1 MKSFH
6 QAVML
11 KEVLWWLNIRE
22 GDVYIDCTVGAGGHS
37 KAILEK
43 MQGKVRIIGIDQD
56 EEALKIAR
64 QELKEY
70 EEQVTLIKANFKD
83 LPQILKEQNVGWP
96 AGIIY
101 DLGLSSMQLDSPE
114 RGFSFRWTAPLDMRM
129 DSSRALTAAHLVSE
143 LSQKELEDIFFE
155 LGEERWARR
164 VAKFIVE
171 ERRQNPIRTTSNLL
185 EVMRRAIPAKF
196 RRGRRTHFATR
207 IFQALRIKVNEELEN
222 LRVSL
227 SYSFDLLQKKGRVCV
242 ISYHSLEDRIVK
254 KKFNEAKEKKLHI
267 LTKKVIKP
275 SKKEVRINARARSAK
290 LRVAE
295 RI

>member
-1 MKSFH
+1 
-6 QAVML
+6 ML
-11 KEVLWWLNIRE
+11 KEILWWLSIRE
-22 GDVYIDCTVGAGGHS
+22 GGVYLDCTVGAGGHS
-37 KAILEK
+37 RAILDE
-43 MQGKVRIIGIDQD
+43 MRGKVRIIGIDRD
-56 EEALKIAR
+56 EEALKIAS

-70 EEQVTLIKANFKD
+70 KEQTTLIKANFKE
-83 LPQILKEQNVGWP
+83 LPQILKEENVDLVN
-96 AGIIY
+96 GIMY
-101 DLGLSSMQLDSPE
+101 DLGLSSIQLDSQT

-129 DSSRALTAAHLVSE
+129 DSSQALTAAHLVGE

-164 VAKFIVE
+164 IAEFIVE
-171 ERRQNPIRTTSNLL
+171 ERRQNPIKTTSNLL
-185 EVMRRAIPAKF
+185 EVMRRAVPAKF

-207 IFQALRIKVNEELEN
+207 VFQALRIKVNEELEN

-227 SYSFDLLQKKGRVCV
+227 SYSFDLLQKEGRVCV

-254 KKFNEAKEKKLHI
+254 QKFNEAKEEKLNI
-267 LTKKVIKP
+267 LTKKVIRP
-275 SKKEVRINARARSAK
+275 SKKEVRINPRARSAR

>member
-1 MKSFH
+1 
-6 QAVML
+6 ML

-22 GDVYIDCTVGAGGHS
+22 GGVYLDCTVGAGGHS
-37 KAILEK
+37 RAILDE
-43 MQGKVRIIGIDQD
+43 MRGKVRIIGIDRD
-56 EEALKIAR
+56 EEGLKIAS

-70 EEQVTLIKANFKD
+70 KEQTTLIKANFKE
-83 LPQILKEQNVGWP
+83 LAQILKEENVDLVN
-96 AGIIY
+96 GIIY
-101 DLGLSSMQLDSPE
+101 DLGLSSMQLDSQT

-129 DSSRALTAAHLVSE
+129 DSSQALTAAHLVGE

-164 VAKFIVE
+164 IAEFIVE
-171 ERRQNPIRTTSNLL
+171 ERRQNPIKTTSNLL
-185 EVMRRAIPAKF
+185 EVMRRAVPAKF

-207 IFQALRIKVNEELEN
+207 VFQALRIKVNEELEN

-227 SYSFDLLQKKGRVCV
+227 SYSFDLLQKEGRVCV

-254 KKFNEAKEKKLHI
+254 QKFNEAKEEKLNI
-267 LTKKVIKP
+267 LTKKVIRP
-275 SKKEVRINARARSAK
+275 SKKEVRINPRARSAR

>member
-1 MKSFH
+1 M
-6 QAVML
+6 
-11 KEVLWWLNIRE
+11 
-22 GDVYIDCTVGAGGHS
+22 DCTVGAGGHS
-37 KAILEK
+37 RAILDE
-43 MQGKVRIIGIDQD
+43 MRGNARIIGIDRD
-56 EEALKIAR
+56 EEALKIAS
-64 QELKEY
+64 QELREYKE
-70 EEQVTLIKANFKD
+70 QATLIKANFKD
-83 LPQILKEQNVGWP
+83 LPQILKEENIGLLD
-96 AGIIY
+96 GIIY

-129 DSSRALTAAHLVSE
+129 NSSQALTAAHLVGE

-164 VAKFIVE
+164 IAKFIVE
-171 ERRQNPIRTTSNLL
+171 ERRENPIRTTLNLL

-207 IFQALRIKVNEELEN
+207 VFQALRIKVNEELEN

-254 KKFNEAKEKKLHI
+254 EKFNEAKEKKLHI

>member
-1 MKSFH
+1 
-6 QAVML
+6 ML
-11 KEVLWWLNIRE
+11 KEILWWLNIRE
-22 GDVYIDCTVGAGGHS
+22 RGVYLDCTVGAGGHS
-37 KAILEK
+37 RAILDE
-43 MQGKVRIIGIDQD
+43 MRGKVRIIGIDRD
-56 EEALKIAR
+56 EEGLKIAS

-70 EEQVTLIKANFKD
+70 KEQTTLIKANFKD
-83 LPQILKEQNVGWP
+83 LPQVIKEENVGLVN
-96 AGIIY
+96 GIIY
-101 DLGLSSMQLDSPE
+101 DLGLSSMQLDSQT

-129 DSSRALTAAHLVSE
+129 DSSQALTAAHLVGE

-164 VAKFIVE
+164 IAEFIVE
-171 ERRQNPIRTTSNLL
+171 ERRQDPIKTTSNLL
-185 EVMRRAIPAKF
+185 EVMRRAVPAKF

-207 IFQALRIKVNEELEN
+207 VFQALRIKVNEELEN

-227 SYSFDLLQKKGRVCV
+227 SYSFDLLHKEGRVCV

-254 KKFNEAKEKKLHI
+254 QKFNEAKEEKLNI
-267 LTKKVIKP
+267 LTKKVIRP
-275 SKKEVRINARARSAK
+275 SKKEVRINPRARSAR

>member
-1 MKSFH
+1 
-6 QAVML
+6 ML
-11 KEVLWWLNIRE
+11 KEVIWWLNIRE
-22 GDVYIDCTVGAGGHS
+22 GGVYLDCTVGAGGHS
-37 KAILEK
+37 RAILDE
-43 MQGKVRIIGIDQD
+43 MRGKVRIIGIDRD
-56 EEALKIAR
+56 EEALKIAS

-70 EEQVTLIKANFKD
+70 RKQTTLIKANFKE
-83 LPQILKEQNVGWP
+83 LPQILKEENVGLVN
-96 AGIIY
+96 GIIY
-101 DLGLSSMQLDSPE
+101 DLGLSSMQLDSQT

-129 DSSRALTAAHLVSE
+129 DSSQALTAAHLVGE

-164 VAKFIVE
+164 IAKFIVE
-171 ERRQNPIRTTSNLL
+171 ERRQNPIKTTSNLL
-185 EVMRRAIPAKF
+185 EVMRRAVPAKF

-207 IFQALRIKVNEELEN
+207 VFQALRIKVNEELEN

-227 SYSFDLLQKKGRVCV
+227 SYSFDLLQKEGRVCV

-254 KKFNEAKEKKLHI
+254 QKFNEAKEEKLNI
-267 LTKKVIKP
+267 LTKKVIRP
-275 SKKEVRINARARSAK
+275 SKKEVRINPRARSAR

>member
-1 MKSFH
+1 
-6 QAVML
+6 ML

-22 GDVYIDCTVGAGGHS
+22 RGVYLDCTVGAGGHS
-37 KAILEK
+37 RAILDE
-43 MQGKVRIIGIDQD
+43 MRGKVRIIGIDRD
-56 EEALKIAR
+56 EEALKIAS

-70 EEQVTLIKANFKD
+70 KEQTTLIKANFKD
-83 LPQILKEQNVGWP
+83 LPQVIKEENVGLVN
-96 AGIIY
+96 GIIY
-101 DLGLSSMQLDSPE
+101 DLGLSSMQLDSQT

-129 DSSRALTAAHLVSE
+129 DSSQALTAAHLVGE

-164 VAKFIVE
+164 IAEFIVE
-171 ERRQNPIRTTSNLL
+171 ERRQNPIKTTSNLL
-185 EVMRRAIPAKF
+185 EVMRRAVPAKF

-207 IFQALRIKVNEELEN
+207 VFQALRIKVNEELEN

-227 SYSFDLLQKKGRVCV
+227 SYSFDLLQKEGRVCV
-242 ISYHSLEDRIVK
+242 ISYHSLEDRIAK
-254 KKFNEAKEKKLHI
+254 QKFNEAKEEKLNI
-267 LTKKVIKP
+267 LTKKVIRP
-275 SKKEVRINARARSAK
+275 SKKEVRINPRARSAR

>member
-1 MKSFH
+1 
-6 QAVML
+6 ML
-11 KEVLWWLNIRE
+11 KEVIWWLNIRE
-22 GDVYIDCTVGAGGHS
+22 RGVYLDCTVGAGGHS
-37 KAILEK
+37 RAILDE
-43 MQGKVRIIGIDQD
+43 MRGKVRIIGIDRD
-56 EEALKIAR
+56 EEALKIAS

-70 EEQVTLIKANFKD
+70 KEQTTLIKANFKD
-83 LPQILKEQNVGWP
+83 LPQVIKEENVGLVN
-96 AGIIY
+96 GIIY
-101 DLGLSSMQLDSPE
+101 DLGLSSMQLDSQT

-129 DSSRALTAAHLVSE
+129 DSSQALTAAHLVGE

-164 VAKFIVE
+164 IAEFIVE
-171 ERRQNPIRTTSNLL
+171 ERRQDPIKTTSNLL
-185 EVMRRAIPAKF
+185 EVMRRAVPAKF

-207 IFQALRIKVNEELEN
+207 VFQALRIKVNEELEN

-227 SYSFDLLQKKGRVCV
+227 SYSFDLLQKEGRVCV

-254 KKFNEAKEKKLHI
+254 QKFNEAKEEKLNI
-267 LTKKVIKP
+267 LTKKVIRP
-275 SKKEVRINARARSAK
+275 SKKEVRINPRARSAR

>member
-1 MKSFH
+1 
-6 QAVML
+6 ML
-11 KEVLWWLNIRE
+11 KEILWWLNIRE
-22 GDVYIDCTVGAGGHS
+22 RGVYLDCTVGAGGHS
-37 KAILEK
+37 RAILDE
-43 MQGKVRIIGIDQD
+43 MRGKVRIIGIDRD
-56 EEALKIAR
+56 EEGLKIAS

-70 EEQVTLIKANFKD
+70 KEQTTLIKANFKD
-83 LPQILKEQNVGWP
+83 LPQVIKEENVGLVN
-96 AGIIY
+96 GIIY
-101 DLGLSSMQLDSPE
+101 DLGLSSMQLDSQT

-129 DSSRALTAAHLVSE
+129 DSSQALTAAHLVGE

-164 VAKFIVE
+164 IAEFIVE
-171 ERRQNPIRTTSNLL
+171 ERRQNPIKTTSNLL
-185 EVMRRAIPAKF
+185 EVMRRAVPAKF

-207 IFQALRIKVNEELEN
+207 VFQALRIKVNEELEN

-227 SYSFDLLQKKGRVCV
+227 SYSFDLLHKEGRVCV

-254 KKFNEAKEKKLHI
+254 QKFNETKEEKLNI
-267 LTKKVIKP
+267 LTKKVIRP
-275 SKKEVRINARARSAK
+275 SKKEVRINPRARSAR

>member
-1 MKSFH
+1 
-6 QAVML
+6 ML
-11 KEVLWWLNIRE
+11 KEVIWWLNIRE
-22 GDVYIDCTVGAGGHS
+22 GGVYLDCTVGAGGHS
-37 KAILEK
+37 RAILDE
-43 MQGKVRIIGIDQD
+43 MRGKVRIIGIDRD
-56 EEALKIAR
+56 EEALKIAS

-70 EEQVTLIKANFKD
+70 RKQTTLIKANFKE
-83 LPQILKEQNVGWP
+83 LPQILKEENVGLVN
-96 AGIIY
+96 GIIY
-101 DLGLSSMQLDSPE
+101 DLGLSSMQLDSQT

-129 DSSRALTAAHLVSE
+129 DSSQALTAAHLVGE

-164 VAKFIVE
+164 IAEFIVK
-171 ERRQNPIRTTSNLL
+171 ERRQNPIKTTSNLL
-185 EVMRRAIPAKF
+185 EAMRRAVPAKF

-207 IFQALRIKVNEELEN
+207 VFQALRIKVNEELEN

-227 SYSFDLLQKKGRVCV
+227 SYSFDLLQKEGRVCV

-254 KKFNEAKEKKLHI
+254 QKFNEAKEEKLNI
-267 LTKKVIKP
+267 LTKKVIRP

>member
-6 QAVML
+6 RAVML
-11 KEVLWWLNIRE
+11 KEVIWWLNIRE
-22 GDVYIDCTVGAGGHS
+22 GGVYLDCTVGAGGHS
-37 KAILEK
+37 RAILDE
-43 MQGKVRIIGIDQD
+43 MRGKVRIIGIDRD
-56 EEALKIAR
+56 EEALKIAS

-70 EEQVTLIKANFKD
+70 RKQTTLIKANFKE
-83 LPQILKEQNVGWP
+83 LPQILKEENVGLVN
-96 AGIIY
+96 GIIY
-101 DLGLSSMQLDSPE
+101 DLGLSSMQLDSQT

-129 DSSRALTAAHLVSE
+129 DSSQALTAAHLVGE

-164 VAKFIVE
+164 IAKFIVE
-171 ERRQNPIRTTSNLL
+171 ERRQNPIKTTSNLL
-185 EVMRRAIPAKF
+185 EVMRRAVPAKF

-207 IFQALRIKVNEELEN
+207 VFQALRIKVNEELEN

-227 SYSFDLLQKKGRVCV
+227 SYSFDLLQKEGRVCV

-254 KKFNEAKEKKLHI
+254 QKFNEAKEEKLNI
-267 LTKKVIKP
+267 LTKKVIRP
-275 SKKEVRINARARSAK
+275 SKKEVRINPRARSAR

>member
-1 MKSFH
+1 
-6 QAVML
+6 ML

-22 GDVYIDCTVGAGGHS
+22 GGVYLDCTVGAGGHS
-37 KAILEK
+37 KAILDE
-43 MQGKVRIIGIDQD
+43 MRGKVRIIGIDRD
-56 EEALKIAR
+56 EEALKIAS

-70 EEQVTLIKANFKD
+70 EEQAILVKANFKE
-83 LPQILKEQNVGWP
+83 LPQILKEENIGLLD
-96 AGIIY
+96 GIIY
-101 DLGLSSMQLDSPE
+101 DLGLSSMQLDSQT

-129 DSSRALTAAHLVSE
+129 NSSQALTAAHLVGG

-164 VAKFIVE
+164 IAKFIVE
-171 ERRQNPIRTTSNLL
+171 ERKQNPVKTTSDLL
-185 EVMRRAIPAKF
+185 EVMRRAVPAKF
-196 RRGRRTHFATR
+196 RRGRKAHFATR
-207 IFQALRIKVNEELEN
+207 VFQALRIKVNEELEN

-254 KKFNEAKEKKLHI
+254 QKFNEAKEEKLNI
-267 LTKKVIKP
+267 LTKKVIRP
-275 SKKEVRINARARSAK
+275 SKKEVRINPRARSAR
-290 LRVAE
+290 LRVAG